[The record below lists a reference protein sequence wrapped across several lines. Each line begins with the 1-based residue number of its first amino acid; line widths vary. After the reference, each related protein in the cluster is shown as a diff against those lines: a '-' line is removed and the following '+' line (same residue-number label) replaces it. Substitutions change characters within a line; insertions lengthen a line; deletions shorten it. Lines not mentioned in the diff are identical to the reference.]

1 MLPNDK
7 RLKEFLCTPFYLN
20 LYLVLENVED
30 EEKNA
35 LNREV
40 FEEKISEDIIRNNKK
55 RKNNMPARREDVFL
69 SITMNMLMNENYM
82 YEIFMTCQKIGCE

>member
-20 LYLVLENVED
+20 LYLALENVED